1 MNDSGSVLVL
11 AHELLLLKL
20 LWFSGGREIALI
32 RGILVLLETFRLL
45 LLTELWLPK
54 SKEAEAVIGVNNK
67 ALFIVASSSA

>member
-11 AHELLLLKL
+11 AHESLLLKL
-20 LWFSGGREIALI
+20 LWFSGGRAIALI

-45 LLTELWLPK
+45 LLTELWLPE